1 MSFDGGV
8 GRTPVSRV
16 AIVTALGVEKPS
28 LTRALRRTG
37 GGWHVLQSGPGPER
51 AAQVARAALAGG
63 AAALVSWGLVGALDA
78 ALGAGDVVL
87 PRRVLRAG
95 AGAVLADPAWHAR
108 LAAIDGFRTTFGDLL
123 TVDAALE
130 SPEAKGAAARAT
142 GCVAVDMEAAAIGAV
157 AAAAK
162 VPFVAVR
169 VVVDTLADRLPA
181 AEDWIDERGNRRF
194 AAALRAVVRPTEWRA
209 LLTLGQR
216 YRVASGVLE
225 RLAQAA
231 AASGAFGF
239 LDAPS
244 AGVGG

>member
-1 MSFDGGV
+1 MSFDGG
-8 GRTPVSRV
+8 RTPASRV
-16 AIVTALGVEKPS
+16 AIITALAVEKAS
-28 LTRALRRTG
+28 LARELRRSG
-37 GGWHVLQSGPGPER
+37 GAWHVLQSGPGPER
-51 AAQVARAALAGG
+51 AAHAARSALAGG

-95 AGAVLADPAWHAR
+95 TAAVLADPAWHAR
-108 LAAIDGFRTTFGDLL
+108 LASLGGFRATYGDLL

-130 SPEAKGAAARAT
+130 SPEAKGAAAGAT

-157 AAAAK
+157 AAAAN
-162 VPFVAVR
+162 VPFVALR

-194 AAALRAVVRPTEWRA
+194 AAALRAVARPTEWRT

-216 YRVASGVLE
+216 YRVASAVLD
-225 RLAQAA
+225 RLALAA
-231 AASGAFGF
+231 AARGVFGL
-239 LDAPS
+239 LDAPAS
-244 AGVGG
+244 GVGG